1 MVSKTLSSL
10 LILAC
15 VVVLPIVAQTPAP
28 PGTANQT
35 MGTNPTATTTTTKV
49 TKKKTVVKAETKTE
63 EKHETKTEEKHETK
77 AEEKAEHK
85 TVVKKT
91 TTHHASHAYEY
102 ATRLAALL
110 QDTQGKATLNADTWK
125 KIANEANALA
135 NKLYAS
141 TSGKWRTDAKEA
153 RTHVREMHAAA
164 MKGDADG
171 AKAHAGMA
179 LPYVYKIIEATA
191 PKK

>member
-1 MVSKTLSSL
+1 MLSKTLSSL

-15 VVVLPIVAQTPAP
+15 ALVLPLIAQTPAP
-28 PGTANQT
+28 APAANQT
-35 MGTNPTATTTTTKV
+35 MGTNPAAGTTTTTTK
-49 TKKKTVVKAETKTE
+49 KTTKT

-85 TVVKKT
+85 TA
-91 TTHHASHAYEY
+91 THHHHKASSGGHAYDY
-102 ATRLAALL
+102 STRLASLL
-110 QDTQGKATLNADTWK
+110 ADTQDKAMLSADAWK
-125 KIANEANALA
+125 KVANEANGLS

-141 TSGKWRTDAKEA
+141 TSGKNRTVAKDV

-171 AKAHAGMA
+171 AKSHAAMA
-179 LPYVYKIIEATA
+179 LPYVYQIIDAS
-191 PKK
+191 K